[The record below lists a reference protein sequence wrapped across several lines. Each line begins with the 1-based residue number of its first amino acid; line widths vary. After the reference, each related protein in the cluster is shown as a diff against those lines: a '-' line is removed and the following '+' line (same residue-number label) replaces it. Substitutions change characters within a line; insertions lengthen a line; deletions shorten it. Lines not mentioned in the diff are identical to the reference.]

1 MTCTSNKTVVVR
13 FIRDVLNKGGH
24 RAPSELVAADHALHS
39 LQGDLYGPEGLRIA
53 VTEYRTGFPDLVVD
67 VEEIMADGDWVARR
81 FTLRGTHTG
90 RFRGMPGSGR
100 CIAAQGIGIDPV
112 RERSPRRKLG
122 KPRRCGDDA
131 SNGVGR
137 SMVTLNLI
145 ALARE
150 WSAPAGVAFLLGWLP
165 ARRLGLRAEFL
176 DEPRHFPGEIFANG
190 VEREHRHLS
199 LADIGNR

>member
-100 CIAAQGIGIDPV
+100 CIAAQGIGID
-112 RERSPRRKLG
+112 R
-122 KPRRCGDDA
+122 
-131 SNGVGR
+131 
-137 SMVTLNLI
+137 
-145 ALARE
+145 
-150 WSAPAGVAFLLGWLP
+150 
-165 ARRLGLRAEFL
+165 
-176 DEPRHFPGEIFANG
+176 FANG
-190 VEREHRHLS
+190 RLAESWVS
-199 LADIGNR
+199 LDAVGMMRQMGWVGRW